1 VNAPVIEGERMNPPS
16 AATPDPETIALFAEP
31 DIAVDHRPDGS
42 WVLESR
48 MPLGPYPRS
57 LGVWLERWAAERP
70 DVEFLA
76 DRDAERRWRRVT
88 YAEAWRAA
96 RSIGQ
101 ALLDRGLGP
110 ERPVAVLSPNAVDH
124 ALVMLAG
131 FVAGVAIVPVS
142 PAYSLMSRDFTKL
155 GHAIERTDPGV
166 VYVAAVEP
174 FATALAAVDLDG
186 AEVVS
191 SMPDDRATPLAE
203 LLATEPGAE
212 IDEAFASVGPDT
224 VAKVLFTSGSTG
236 VPKGVVNTHRMLTSN
251 QQSLA
256 QIWPFT
262 SVEPPVL
269 LDWLPWSHTFG
280 GNHNFN
286 LVLRSGGTLYID
298 AGRPLPG
305 LIETTIA
312 NIREVSPTISI
323 NVPAGFA
330 ALMPYLEGDE
340 ELAKRYF
347 ARLRMIFY
355 AAAALPQE
363 LWDRIDALARRV
375 TGGPVPMTSSWG
387 STETAPL
394 ATSAHFPLDR
404 PGSIGVPVPGVT
416 IKMAPNG
423 NKLEL
428 MVKGPNV
435 MPRYHGEPGL
445 TEVAFDDEGFYRMGD
460 AGRFDDPEHP
470 ERGIV
475 FDGRVAED
483 FKLVTGTWVSVSEVR
498 LGVVSAASPIIQD
511 AVITGR
517 DGDEVGVLAWISV
530 PAAERTFGITGTPAA
545 LIALPGL
552 RAHVRQAIER
562 YNQTHSGSS
571 SRVARLLLL
580 ADPPSIDRNEIT
592 DKAYLNQ
599 RAVID
604 ERAVDVAKLHAPDP
618 PPEVFV
624 FERPATY

>member
-1 VNAPVIEGERMNPPS
+1 MSPPAVETPGQDPV
-16 AATPDPETIALFAEP
+16 ALLAEP
-31 DIAVDHRPDGS
+31 DVVVERRADGS
-42 WVLESR
+42 WVLQSR
-48 MPLGPYPRS
+48 TPLAPYPRS
-57 LGVWLERWAAERP
+57 LGVWVEQWADERP

-76 DRDAERRWRRVT
+76 DRDPEGGWRRVT
-88 YAEAWRAA
+88 YGEARRAA

-101 ALLDRGLGP
+101 AFLERGLGP

-124 ALVMLAG
+124 ALVTLAG
-131 FVAGVAIVPVS
+131 LVAGVPIVPIS
-142 PAYSLMSRDFTKL
+142 PAYSLMSRDFAKL
-155 GHAIERTDPGV
+155 GHAIEQTAPGV

-174 FATALAAVDLDG
+174 FAKALDGVDLGG

-191 SMPDDRATPLAE
+191 SVPDDRATPLAE
-203 LLATEPGAE
+203 LVATEAGPE
-212 IDEAFASVGPDT
+212 VDRAFASVGPDT
-224 VAKVLFTSGSTG
+224 VAKILFTSGSTG
-236 VPKGVVNTHRMLTSN
+236 LPKGVVNTHRMLTSN

-262 SVEPPVL
+262 GVEPPVL

-298 AGRPLPG
+298 GGRPLPG
-305 LIETTIA
+305 LIETTVA
-312 NIREVSPTISI
+312 NLREVSPTISI

-330 ALMPYLEGDE
+330 ALLPYLEGDD

-347 ARLRMIFY
+347 DRLRLIFY
-355 AAAALPQE
+355 AAAALPRD

-435 MPRYHGEPGL
+435 MPRYHREPEL
-445 TEVAFDDEGFYRMGD
+445 TEMAIDDEGFYRMGD

-498 LGVVSAASPIIQD
+498 LGVVSAATPVIQD
-511 AVITGR
+511 AVITGH
-517 DGDEVGVLAWISV
+517 DGEDVGVLAWIAG
-530 PAAERTFGITGTPAA
+530 PATERTFGVTGTPAE
-545 LIALPGL
+545 LIGLPEV
-552 RAHVRQAIER
+552 RAHIRQAIEG

-599 RAVID
+599 RAVIE
-604 ERAVDVAKLHAPDP
+604 ERAADVAKLHALEPS
-618 PPEVFV
+618 PEVFV
-624 FERPATY
+624 FESAATPA